1 MNVFDAVF
9 SVSPDLYFQL
19 NDQGVVEAYHALT
32 SQDLILPPEEFLGRR
47 VQEIMPADVGQQ
59 MLNAIQESLRT
70 QHPVSLD
77 YQLPIVGGSQH
88 YEARFIAYAPRQVIA
103 IVHNITARKQA
114 EISLQESESQYR
126 DLVENLGEAVFAS
139 DRDYRVV
146 FANPR
151 AEKLTGAQPGQLI
164 GRTVI
169 SLFAPESA
177 SLIQHQMTE
186 RRQGRKT
193 VYEAEIVRLDDGTR
207 REVRITGVPRFDPEG
222 GFRGSLAVAQ
232 DVTEHQQ
239 AQHQIQHLYTLE
251 RRARRDAEIIAEATV
266 AITLSQSLDIMLEIL
281 LNYLGQLVD
290 FDAGSILLVEN
301 STQLVRR
308 ATRYT
313 LSQPET
319 GETGAERWA
328 AQAHPLLQELLSTA
342 QSQHLADIPAGAA
355 QAWMPDAEHARC
367 WLGVPLALEEQVV
380 GICSLTKTSPNFFT
394 AGHQR
399 LAEGVA
405 AQATAAIQ
413 NARLFEQVTTGQ
425 EQLRRLTQQVVL
437 AQEQER
443 QRVSRELHD
452 EANQALVALMLNL
465 DIVREELPPDSPT
478 AHSLTRAIAQ
488 IDTTLHQIRLLAQ
501 DLRPPALDTIGLR
514 AVLED
519 YCLDFAARTQLNI
532 QYTSAD
538 LPQLSDTV
546 SICLYRILQE
556 ALTNAAKHAR
566 PKHIR
571 VSLCPHSGAIE
582 LAVEDDGRGFDPA
595 ADIHARGAGLLG
607 IRERLALLNGH
618 LELNS
623 HPEHGTRLVARV
635 PQ

>member
-1 MNVFDAVF
+1 MNVLDAVF
-9 SVSPDLYFQL
+9 SVSPDLYFQF
-19 NDQGVVEAYHALT
+19 NAAGVIEAYHALS
-32 SQDLILPPEEFLGRR
+32 SQELFVPPNQFLGRQ
-47 VQEIMPADVGQQ
+47 VQEVLPPDIGQQ
-59 MLNAIQESLRT
+59 MLNAIQETLRT

-77 YQLPIVGGSQH
+77 YQLPMVGGPQH
-88 YEARFIAYAPRQVIA
+88 YEARFLAYAPQQAIA

-114 EISLQESESQYR
+114 EISLQESESKYR

-139 DRDYRVV
+139 DSDYRVV

-151 AEKLTGAQPGQLI
+151 AEKLTGAQPGELI

-177 SLIQHQMTE
+177 PLIHQQMTE
-186 RRQGRKT
+186 RQQGRKT

-207 REVRITGVPRFDPEG
+207 RGVRITGVPRFDSQG
-222 GFRGSLAVAQ
+222 SFSGSLAVAQ
-232 DVTEHQQ
+232 DVTEHQR

-308 ATRYT
+308 ATRYA

-342 QSQHLADIPAGAA
+342 QSQHLADIPAGTA

-394 AGHQR
+394 AGHRR

-465 DIVREELPPDSPT
+465 DIVREELPSDSPT

-501 DLRPPALDTIGLR
+501 DLRPPALETIGLR

-538 LPQLSDTV
+538 LPELSDTM

-571 VSLCPHSGAIE
+571 VSLCPRSGAIE
-582 LAVEDDGRGFDPA
+582 LSVEDDGRGFDPA

-607 IRERLALLNGH
+607 IRERLALLNGQ
-618 LELNS
+618 LELDS